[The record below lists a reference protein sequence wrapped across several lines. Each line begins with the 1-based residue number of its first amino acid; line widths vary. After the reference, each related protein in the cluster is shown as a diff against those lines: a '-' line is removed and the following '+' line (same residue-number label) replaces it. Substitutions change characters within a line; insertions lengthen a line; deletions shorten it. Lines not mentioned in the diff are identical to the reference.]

1 MIKEIPKSPGML
13 DGIKI
18 PPCVR
23 SGFCCKQFS
32 CTAGVYHGAE
42 QKGPCKFLRGPKPGA
57 YACGLLVDGIISKD
71 DIYAGEG
78 CCSPMF
84 NTDRNN
90 VIKEVLNE
98 AKKQNTTSAKSDSS
112 QAEEQGTAS

>member
-1 MIKEIPKSPGML
+1 MITEIPPSPGTL

-23 SGFCCKQFS
+23 SGFCCNKFS
-32 CTAGVYHGAE
+32 CAAGQHYGSDWR
-42 QKGPCKFLRGPKPGA
+42 GPCKFLRGPKPGA
-57 YACGLLVDGIISKD
+57 YSCGLVVDGIISKE

-84 NTDRNN
+84 NTARNQ

-98 AKKQNTTSAKSDSS
+98 KAKKQNTASSKSDSS
-112 QAEEQGTAS
+112 QAEE

>member
-1 MIKEIPKSPGML
+1 MIKKIPKSPGML

-32 CTAGVYHGAE
+32 CAAGYHYGAE
-42 QKGPCKFLRGPKPGA
+42 LKGPCKFLRGPKPGA
-57 YACGLLVDGIISKD
+57 YSCGLVVDGVISKTE
-71 DIYAGEG
+71 IYAGEG

-84 NTDRNN
+84 NEDRNN
-90 VIKEVLNE
+90 VIKEVHY
-98 AKKQNTTSAKSDSS
+98 ANTQQSSSSANDTV
-112 QAEEQGTAS
+112 QAEE

>member
-1 MIKEIPKSPGML
+1 MIKKIPKSPGIL

-32 CTAGVYHGAE
+32 CTAGYHYGAE
-42 QKGPCKFLRGPKPGA
+42 LKGPCKFLRGEKPGA

-71 DIYAGEG
+71 NIHAGAG

-84 NTDRNN
+84 NTDRNQ
-90 VIKEVLNE
+90 VIKEVQDAN
-98 AKKQNTTSAKSDSS
+98 KKQDTSSAKSNGS
-112 QAEEQGTAS
+112 